1 VTKRP
6 KLESTTTN
14 SIAQNLTDSAYQ
26 TVGDLIQ
33 DVHKVSQELLKP
45 LQEKDSKSIPGSM
58 IQPSHLS
65 KEEASLWAGVLAFK
79 KVLQRVA
86 SNEIEESNKAELETS
101 ENEEVNGVTEED
113 SEIIIKGEDDTPDLF
128 NAGQS
133 VLTIFAN
140 TQGAPKQLFSS
151 FQNPVKVGDSTSE
164 AKELDDSVEV
174 ILPLKESSLPNFI
187 SITKV
192 PTALDGQKSKSRQ
205 PTFGERF
212 APPRNITQIQPPK
225 PSNKLLT
232 KSSNVTWISAEALS
246 RQRNERS
253 YADRVYNWCST
264 RLSSGSWLAYN
275 GVEVPKEP
283 ASPEEKRRQ
292 RDRAL
297 STGAPQ
303 PTQSEETI
311 RAIKKAKDDALFRSA
326 FSSFAPS
333 RDNSGAIIPDIV
345 KTELWWMKTGSQRA
359 QRVFSDTTTTTK
371 DEKYEID
378 HDEEDKLFKDA
389 VENIDPALLEVELE
403 STKHEADKEIDDLL
417 QDISELIETLYSYQ
431 RIRNSNL
438 PSNSTPMT
446 PVGQRNALTE
456 MIGTPSAPSTAENEV
471 YKLLKSQ
478 LGLLILQLPPSALS
492 RLNGD
497 KLEKLNIKTDIIV
510 EMPDEAGT
518 LEDDTPKQP
527 SVGHVSHGQQQ
538 VAPRGPVSGGYNLQS
553 NQYGRSHQ
561 QQGVHTPGMLSGVG
575 PRQAYYPQQQ
585 AQRTPSAPYNRQ
597 TSGIQTYAAGYPS
610 TGPRPGYN
618 QTGFNQASYGQ
629 SPSRMNY
636 SQSSQYYQQVQQ
648 AAGKANFTG
657 FPSGTPHTGIQRYVP
672 QTPIS
677 YNRTPS
683 GQYGHA
689 SVPPVQSPHYPQ
701 ATPTATP
708 PQFNRAASNSVRP
721 AYFQSQASAASGP
734 TGFHTSMTAQEQQ
747 LLMDRQRA
755 QIAAQTQARLA
766 AMGQTAANMPS
777 ATAASSYTTPSRE
790 GSGTPRPITATQGD
804 QISTIQANG
813 TG

>member
-1 VTKRP
+1 M
-6 KLESTTTN
+6 
-14 SIAQNLTDSAYQ
+14 
-26 TVGDLIQ
+26 
-33 DVHKVSQELLKP
+33 SQELLKP
-45 LQEKDSKSIPGSM
+45 LQEKDSKLIPGSLM
-58 IQPSHLS
+58 QPSNLS
-65 KEEASLWAGVLAFK
+65 KDEARLWAGVLAFK

-86 SNEIEESNKAELETS
+86 ANGLEDSKVAEAETS
-101 ENEEVNGVTEED
+101 ENEEMNGVTEQEV
-113 SEIIIKGEDDTPDLF
+113 EVVKEGEDEKADLF
-128 NAGQS
+128 NNGQS

-151 FQNPVKVGDSTSE
+151 FQNPVKVGDSIE
-164 AKELDDSVEV
+164 EAAKELDDSVEV

-192 PTALDGQKSKSRQ
+192 PTSLDGQKSKLKA

-212 APPRNITQIQPPK
+212 APPRNIPQIQPPK

-232 KSSNVTWISAEALS
+232 KSSNVSWISAEALS

-253 YADRVYNWCST
+253 YAERVYNWCTT

-275 GVEVPKEP
+275 RVDVPKEP
-283 ASPEEKRRQ
+283 ASPEERRRQ

-303 PTQSEETI
+303 PPQSEETI
-311 RAIKKAKDDALFRSA
+311 LATQKAKNDALFRTA

-333 RDNSGAIIPDIV
+333 RDNSGAIIPDVV
-345 KTELWWMKTGSQRA
+345 KTELWWMKIGAQRA
-359 QRVFSDTTTTTK
+359 QRVLFDSATVNK
-371 DEKYEID
+371 DEKSEID

-389 VENIDPALLEVELE
+389 IENIDPALLEVELE
-403 STKHEADKEIDDLL
+403 SGKHEADKEIDDLL
-417 QDISELIETLYSYQ
+417 QDVSELIETLYSYQ

-456 MIGTPSAPSTAENEV
+456 MIGTPSAPSTDENEV
-471 YKLLKSQ
+471 YKMLKSQ
-478 LGLLILQLPPSALS
+478 LALLVLQLPPSALS
-492 RLNGD
+492 KLNGD

-510 EMPDEAGT
+510 ETSDEAGT

-527 SVGHVSHGQQQ
+527 PVSHVGHNQPQ
-538 VAPRGPVSGGYNLQS
+538 VAPRGPVSTGYNSLQT
-553 NQYGRSHQ
+553 NQYGRTHQ
-561 QQGVHTPGMLSGVG
+561 QHGLHTPGMLGGAG

-585 AQRTPSAPYNRQ
+585 NQRTASSSYNRQ
-597 TSGIQTYAAGYPS
+597 SSAGQSYAGGYPS
-610 TGPRPGYN
+610 TGPRPGYS
-618 QTGFNQASYGQ
+618 QAAYNQAGYGQ

-648 AAGKANFTG
+648 AAGKTNYGG
-657 FPSGTPHTGIQRYVP
+657 FPSGTPNASMPRYAP

-677 YNRTPS
+677 YNRPPS
-683 GQYGHA
+683 AVQYGHTNP
-689 SVPPVQSPHYPQ
+689 PPVQSPHYPQ

-708 PQFNRAASNSVRP
+708 PQFNRGVSSSSRP
-721 AYFQSQASAASGP
+721 SYFQGQASAASGP

-766 AMGQTAANMPS
+766 AMGQTVANMPGG
-777 ATAASSYTTPSRE
+777 TTASSYTTPSRE
-790 GSGTPRPITATQGD
+790 GSGTPRPITAAQGD
-804 QISTIQANG
+804 QNSMMQANG
-813 TG
+813 TS